1 MNKRNSEEIPSEK
14 NKKAS
19 TNPFIMNKS
28 NSEEIP
34 PEKNKKA
41 STKPS
46 FVFVSDGTNH
56 SLARTT
62 EGSVFSWGKNN
73 CVGQLGRATNNLMR
87 PKTPGLVNFLDNN
100 NNKAESNTIVAN
112 RVFTS
117 VGSDQDSGHSAILD
131 NNGNLWMSGCDRWQQ
146 LGLGSAKGGSNGYT
160 WQKGRLWQE
169 KFVPSLFITELIN
182 ENRNSSVNSNNVTI
196 QDVALGGDHTLVL
209 TSNGVYGFGK
219 GGDGQLG
226 LVGKPFVS
234 APVKSTKL
242 SSKDVSAVCAI
253 KNCSITLDKN
263 GSILQKAGRCASS
276 SLIIEGIAK
285 CISRAKKEELISS

>member
-1 MNKRNSEEIPSEK
+1 
-14 NKKAS
+14 
-19 TNPFIMNKS
+19 MNKS
-28 NSEEIP
+28 NSKEIP
-34 PEKNKKA
+34 PEKKKEKN

-46 FVFVSDGTNH
+46 FVFVSVGTHH
-56 SLARTT
+56 SLAITT
-62 EGSVFSWGKNN
+62 EGNTYSWGKNN
-73 CVGQLGRATNNLMR
+73 CVGQLGRATNSLMR
-87 PKTPGLVNFLDNN
+87 PKTPGLVDFLDNN
-100 NNKAESNTIVAN
+100 NNKAESNIIVAN
-112 RVFTS
+112 KVFTS
-117 VGSDQDSGHSAILD
+117 VGSDKDSGHSAILD
-131 NNGNLWMSGCDRWQQ
+131 TNGNLWMSGCDRWQQ

-169 KFVPSLFITELIN
+169 QFVPSLFITELIH
-182 ENRNSSVNSNNVTI
+182 ENCNSSVNNNNVTI

-209 TSNGVYGFGK
+209 TSNGAVYGYGK

-242 SSKDVSAVCAI
+242 SSKDASAVCAI
-253 KNCSITLDKN
+253 KDCSITLDKN
-263 GSILQKAGRCASS
+263 GYILQKAGRCASS